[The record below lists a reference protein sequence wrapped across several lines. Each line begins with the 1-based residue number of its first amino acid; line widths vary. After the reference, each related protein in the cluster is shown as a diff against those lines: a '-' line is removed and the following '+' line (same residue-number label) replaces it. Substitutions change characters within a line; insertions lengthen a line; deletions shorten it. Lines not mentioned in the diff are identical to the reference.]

1 MTLLE
6 TIPSLQPAIPPRLS
20 PTIWPR
26 GTADDG
32 EGRVTVGGVALTE
45 VADRF
50 GTPAHVLDEAE
61 VRASCRAYRK
71 TFPDARVYYA
81 GTALMIRA
89 VVDWVSDEG
98 LSIDVCSGGELAV
111 ALSAGVDP
119 RRLILHGTGRS
130 GAELADAVSCG
141 VGRIVLDSLTDIAL
155 LAGSAQ
161 RPQPVLL
168 RLSPGIDVSGHP
180 AVRTGVLDQKF
191 GFPLGSD
198 TAAEAV
204 RRVLARPD
212 LELVGLHCHLGS
224 QIHDPD
230 HYGEAIRRLVGEMAW
245 IRREHGQLLTEL
257 DLGGGHAV
265 AYHPGDAQL
274 NLAELADIVDDALDA
289 ACARHRFPRPAI
301 AMEPGRAI
309 VARAGVTVYRV
320 MSVKRIDGGTTFV
333 TVDGGMNDN
342 LRVALYGA
350 RYAPVVAN
358 RRPHGPWTTAT
369 VVGRYCEAGDVLAR
383 DVRLPADL
391 HPGDVVAVPCTGA
404 YHHSLSASYNCV
416 GRPPVVAVRDGGAR
430 ELVRRETTADLL
442 VRDVGR

>member
-1 MTLLE
+1 MTLLDM
-6 TIPSLQPAIPPRLS
+6 IPSLQPAMLPRLS
-20 PTIWPR
+20 PAIWPR
-26 GTADDG
+26 GTEYDG
-32 EGRVTVGGVALTE
+32 AGRITLGGVALTDI
-45 VADRF
+45 ADRF
-50 GTPAHVLDEAE
+50 GTPTYVLDEAE
-61 VRASCRAYRK
+61 IRARCRAYRK
-71 TFPDARVYYA
+71 TFPQARVYYA
-81 GTALMIRA
+81 GKALMIRA
-89 VVDWVSDEG
+89 VADWVIAEG
-98 LSIDVCSGGELAV
+98 LSIDVCSGGELEV

-119 RRLILHGTGRS
+119 KRLIMHGAGRS
-130 GAELADAVSCG
+130 CDELTAAVRAGA
-141 VGRIVLDSLTDIAL
+141 GRIVLDSLTDIAL
-155 LAGSAQ
+155 LAASPS

-168 RLSPGIDVSGHP
+168 RLSPGIDVHGHP

-191 GFPLGSD
+191 GFPIGSE

-245 IRREHGQLLTEL
+245 IRREHHHLLTEL

-265 AYHPGDAQL
+265 AYRPGDAEL
-274 NLAELADIVDDALDA
+274 NLTELADIVEDALDA

-301 AMEPGRAI
+301 AMEPGRAV

-320 MSVKRIDGGTTFV
+320 MSIKQIAGGTTYV

-350 RYAPVVAN
+350 QYEPVVAN
-358 RRPHGPWTTAT
+358 RRPHGPWMTAT
-369 VVGRYCEAGDVLAR
+369 VAGRYCESGDVLAR

-391 HPGDVVAVPCTGA
+391 HPGDVLAVPCTGA

-416 GRPPVVAVRDGGAR
+416 GRPPVVAVRDGCAR

-442 VRDVGR
+442 ARDIGR

>member
-20 PTIWPR
+20 PAIWPR
-26 GTADDG
+26 GTEYDS
-32 EGRVTVGGVALTE
+32 EGRITVGGVALTE
-45 VADRF
+45 IADRF

-71 TFPDARVYYA
+71 IFPDARVYYA
-81 GTALMIRA
+81 GKALMIRA
-89 VVDWVSDEG
+89 VVDWVSSEG

-111 ALSAGVDP
+111 ALSAGVDA
-119 RRLILHGTGRS
+119 RRLILHGAGRS
-130 GAELADAVSCG
+130 CEELAAAVRCG
-141 VGRIVLDSLTDIAL
+141 AGRIVLDSLTDIAL
-155 LAGSAQ
+155 LAASAQ

-168 RLSPGIDVSGHP
+168 RLSPGIDVHGHP

-198 TAAEAV
+198 MAAEAV

-230 HYGEAIRRLVGEMAW
+230 HYGEAVRRLVGEMAW

-265 AYHPGDAQL
+265 AYRPGEAEL
-274 NLAELADIVDDALDA
+274 NLVELAEIIDDALDA
-289 ACARHRFPRPAI
+289 ACARHRLPRPAI

-350 RYAPVVAN
+350 RYEPVVAN

-369 VVGRYCEAGDVLAR
+369 VVGRYCEAGDILAR
-383 DVRLPADL
+383 EVRLPADL
-391 HPGDVVAVPCTGA
+391 HPGDVLAVPCTGA
-404 YHHSLSASYNCV
+404 YHHSLSTSYNCV
-416 GRPPVVAVRDGGAR
+416 GRPPLVAVRDGCPR
-430 ELVRRETTADLL
+430 ELVRRETIADLL